1 MPTVSR
7 KCRSGANSAI
17 IRLPINPHV
26 CKFYAQ
32 KMKGTHASLSR
43 RVPRTHKDWLL
54 PIHLSNLWPHVRRNS
69 GHCCALITCTRRAVS
84 MLLYLLQE
92 RHRTMFQ
99 KTFCLIPVFPPSHSF
114 NRIHRKNVWRSFEK
128 KLKVRDP

>member
-99 KTFCLIPVFPPSHSF
+99 ETFWLIPFFPPPPPPPLTLLIASTERTSGDPL
-114 NRIHRKNVWRSFEK
+114 K
-128 KLKVRDP
+128 KA